1 MHRPAIKLL
10 HCNAPARIT
19 PENSRKGNPALQR
32 DLPLSMSTANSY
44 AENYPLYTSAAPG
57 NRNASAKPDVKA
69 RSYFQGL
76 AAGILG
82 GAVIAI
88 LLPRLFRESNL
99 SADELLRA
107 EPESL
112 QTGFDFVSRRENP
125 ESFGDPATLSGES
138 SPNRGIAFSRP
149 GGAPGGKLDAE
160 KLATPGQPGKHLSFT
175 NAAEGVHMQN
185 RALNL
190 GKRR

>member
-1 MHRPAIKLL
+1 M
-10 HCNAPARIT
+10 N
-19 PENSRKGNPALQR
+19 
-32 DLPLSMSTANSY
+32 TANSY
-44 AENYPLYTSAAPG
+44 AEKFPLYGSAAS
-57 NRNASAKPDVKA
+57 RETNAAAKPEVAKTIKA

-88 LLPRLFRESNL
+88 LLPRLFRDSRP
-99 SADELLRA
+99 SAGDLLRD
-107 EPESL
+107 ETETQ

-125 ESFGDPATLSGES
+125 ESFGDPATLSGET

-149 GGAPGGKLDAE
+149 GGAPGGKFDAE
-160 KLATPGQPGKHLSFT
+160 ELATPGKPGQKRSFT
-175 NAAEGVHMQN
+175 DASEGVHMQS
-185 RALNL
+185 RSLDL